1 MDERLRGAAFVAAA
15 AVFWSTG
22 GVLVRLLE
30 TQNSWTTIFWRS
42 ISAFA
47 FLFVLVAVS
56 NRGAT
61 GRLFRAMGVPGLVV
75 GLCFAG
81 ASISMVIAL
90 SFTSVARV
98 LIVLS
103 ITPLI
108 AALFGRVFLKEAIT
122 PMTYAAIAA
131 VILGMAIMVS
141 GSDTGGSLLGDFFA
155 FTMAVSYAGA
165 IVTSRRYPRIG
176 MMPAA
181 CLGAACAT
189 LLSLPFADP
198 FSVTAHDLPIMLLF
212 GAGQLG
218 GAMALFVTG
227 VRLIPAALSAL
238 LAMIEPILGP
248 VWVWLAL
255 GEEPSATVLIGGA
268 IVIASVAAKT
278 VIDARQAVPEPP
290 AV

>member
-1 MDERLRGAAFVAAA
+1 MDDRLRGVALVGAAA
-15 AVFWSTG
+15 ALWSTG

-42 ISAFA
+42 ASAFVFLLA
-47 FLFVLVAVS
+47 FIVIA

-61 GRLFRAMGVPGLVV
+61 VRLFRAMGRPGLLV
-75 GLCFAG
+75 GACFAS

-90 SFTSVARV
+90 SMTSVARV
-98 LIVLS
+98 LIILS
-103 ITPLI
+103 VTPLI
-108 AALFGRVFLKEAIT
+108 AAVFGRIFLKEAISPAT
-122 PMTYAAIAA
+122 FAAITA
-131 VILGMAIMVS
+131 VIVGMVVMVS
-141 GSDTGGSLLGDFFA
+141 GTESNGSLFGDFFA
-155 FTMAVSYAGA
+155 LLMAVSYAGA
-165 IVTSRRYPRIG
+165 IVTSRRYPQIG

-181 CLGAACAT
+181 CLGAGCAMV
-189 LLSLPFADP
+189 LSIPFADP
-198 FSVTAHDLPIMLLF
+198 LSVSAHDLPIMLIF

-255 GEEPSATVLIGGA
+255 GEEPAATVLIGGA
-268 IVIASVAAKT
+268 IVIGSVAVKT
-278 VIDARQAVPEPP
+278 ILDARQALPEPP